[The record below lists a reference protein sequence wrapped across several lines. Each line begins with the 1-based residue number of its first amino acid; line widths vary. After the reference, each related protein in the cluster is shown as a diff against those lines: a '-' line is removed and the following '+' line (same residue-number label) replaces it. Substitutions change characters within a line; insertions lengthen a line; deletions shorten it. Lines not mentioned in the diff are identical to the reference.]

1 MIDAELDAW
10 QAIKEVIEGL
20 LGKHRSTNY
29 DVSAARMLRSF
40 SEIGVHMS
48 LKIHYLH
55 HHLDYFSK
63 QLATE
68 SDEQGERYHQV
79 AMPFEMRYRGKKSP
93 SAILAEI
100 CWWSKLVCQDKDDP
114 DDKEFSGGAE
124 GPAVESHIDIMCG
137 SETDDSDECDA
148 TSPEQPPSKKSRQ
161 YLLK

>member
-1 MIDAELDAW
+1 MDAW

-29 DVSAARMLRSF
+29 DVSVARMLRSF